1 MRTLLVVLFIVLFL
15 LVGYPVLGVEWLI
28 ARRHPEHADTTRL
41 HLVQWAFRCITV
53 LSGVK
58 LTVKGQ
64 EKIPKDRSVLYI
76 ANHRSFF
83 DIVVTYPLF
92 PDLTGFIAKDIL
104 RKIPAF
110 GLWMKR
116 VHCLFLDRKDL
127 KRGLKTILDAI
138 EKVKNGI
145 SIVIFPEGTRNR
157 QADPTSLLPFRDGS
171 FKIAQKAGCPIVP
184 IAIIGTEKAF
194 ENHIPWIRS
203 TEVTVVFGDP
213 IDLNEL
219 PPENRKKI
227 GAYCQNILSDMLKD
241 NIQVK

>member
-1 MRTLLVVLFIVLFL
+1 
-15 LVGYPVLGVEWLI
+15 
-28 ARRHPEHADTTRL
+28 
-41 HLVQWAFRCITV
+41 
-53 LSGVK
+53 
-58 LTVKGQ
+58 
-64 EKIPKDRSVLYI
+64 
-76 ANHRSFF
+76 
-83 DIVVTYPLF
+83 
-92 PDLTGFIAKDIL
+92 
-104 RKIPAF
+104 
-110 GLWMKR
+110 MKR

-157 QADPTSLLPFRDGS
+157 QSDPTSLLPFRDGS

-203 TEVTVVFGDP
+203 AEVTVVFGDP
-213 IDLNEL
+213 IDINEL

-227 GAYCQNILSDMLKD
+227 GAYCQNILHDMLKE
-241 NIQVK
+241 NIQIK

>member
-53 LSGVK
+53 LSGVR

-213 IDLNEL
+213 IDINEL

-227 GAYCQNILSDMLKD
+227 GAYCQNILSDMLKE

>member
-64 EKIPKDRSVLYI
+64 EKIPKNQSVLYI

-213 IDLNEL
+213 IDINEL
-219 PPENRKKI
+219 PPENRKKL

>member
-64 EKIPKDRSVLYI
+64 EKIPKNRSVLYI

-213 IDLNEL
+213 IDINEL
-219 PPENRKKI
+219 PPENRKKL

>member
-64 EKIPKDRSVLYI
+64 EKIPKNRSVLYI

-138 EKVKNGI
+138 EKVKKGI

-213 IDLNEL
+213 VDLNEL

>member
-1 MRTLLVVLFIVLFL
+1 
-15 LVGYPVLGVEWLI
+15 VLGVEWLI

-64 EKIPKDRSVLYI
+64 EKIPKNQSVLYI

-157 QADPTSLLPFRDGS
+157 QTDPTSLLPFRDGS

-213 IDLNEL
+213 IDINKL
-219 PPENRKKI
+219 PPENRKKL

-241 NIQVK
+241 NIK

>member
-213 IDLNEL
+213 IDINEL

>member
-1 MRTLLVVLFIVLFL
+1 MRTLIVVLFIFLFL
-15 LVGYPVLGVEWLI
+15 LVGYPVLGIEWLI

-64 EKIPKDRSVLYI
+64 DKIPKDQSVLYI

-92 PDLTGFIAKDIL
+92 PNLTGFIAKDIL
-104 RKIPAF
+104 RRIPAF

-138 EKVKNGI
+138 EKVKSGI

-157 QADPTSLLPFRDGS
+157 QPDPTSLLPFRDGS

-194 ENHIPWIRS
+194 ETHIPWIRS
-203 TEVTVVFGDP
+203 TAVTVVFGDP
-213 IDLNEL
+213 ITISDL
-219 PPENRKKI
+219 PKENQKKI
-227 GAYCQNILSDMLKD
+227 GAYCQNVLQTMLQE
-241 NIQVK
+241 NIN

>member
-213 IDLNEL
+213 IDINEL

-227 GAYCQNILSDMLKD
+227 GAYCQNILSDMLKE